1 MSTQTHTQTETHTH
15 DTTTARR
22 RGTTVLLAAV
32 IAAAAFALSA
42 CAGTPSAP
50 SAPAG
55 SPSTAASAASAPAN
69 DLDLVDHTPG
79 LVVPGAVHVAAGADM
94 QQARAVVHTSQ
105 VLYTFWNTGDTSYL
119 DQAVTSDF
127 RDNTLPPGRPQ
138 GPTGPRVASAG
149 FRAAV
154 PDLTCEVPELYLTND
169 SFTAHLVFRGHFTG
183 TYNGIQGHGQTID
196 FNAFDIQHVGA
207 GTRINEDW
215 HLEDNLTFLQQ
226 AGLVTVASAK

>member
-1 MSTQTHTQTETHTH
+1 MNTHTFGTHT
-15 DTTTARR
+15 TGRVGR
-22 RGTTVLLAAV
+22 RGTSAV
-32 IAAAAFALSA
+32 IAVVLAAATFALTACGSA
-42 CAGTPSAP
+42 PSAP
-50 SAPAG
+50 SAGPPN
-55 SPSTAASAASAPAN
+55 SSASAPAN

-79 LVVPGAVHVAAGADM
+79 LVVPTAIHVAAGADPA
-94 QQARAVVHTSQ
+94 QARNVVHAAQ
-105 VLYTFWNTGDTSYL
+105 VLYTFWNTGDTKYL
-119 DQAVTSDF
+119 DQAVTPDF

-154 PDLTCEVPELYLTND
+154 PDLTCEVADLYVTGDTLT
-169 SFTAHLVFRGHFTG
+169 ARLVFRGHFTG
-183 TYNGIQGHGQTID
+183 TDNGIQGHGQAIN

-226 AGLVTVASAK
+226 AGLVTVAGAK

>member
-1 MSTQTHTQTETHTH
+1 MNIHSSGTPMVG
-15 DTTTARR
+15 R
-22 RGTTVLLAAV
+22 RGGAALL
-32 IAAAAFALSA
+32 AFALAAAVFALTA
-42 CAGTPSAP
+42 CGSAP
-50 SAPAG
+50 SAGPRNAQ
-55 SPSTAASAASAPAN
+55 ASAPAN

-79 LVVPGAVHVAAGADM
+79 LIIPTAVHVAPGTDPR
-94 QQARAVVHTSQ
+94 QARDVVHAAQ
-105 VLYTFWNTGDTSYL
+105 VLYAFWNTGDTSYL
-119 DQAVTSDF
+119 DQAITPDF

-138 GPTGPRVASAG
+138 GPAGPRVASAG

-154 PDLTCEVPELYLTND
+154 PDLTCEVADLYVTGDALT
-169 SFTAHLVFRGHFTG
+169 ARLVFRGHFTG
-183 TYNGIQGHGQTID
+183 AYNGVHGHGQAID

>member
-1 MSTQTHTQTETHTH
+1 MNTHTLGTHSTS
-15 DTTTARR
+15 RRIGR
-22 RGTTVLLAAV
+22 RGSSAVVAAVLAA
-32 IAAAAFALSA
+32 ATFALTACGSA
-42 CAGTPSAP
+42 PSAP
-50 SAPAG
+50 SAGPPN
-55 SPSTAASAASAPAN
+55 SSASAPAN

-79 LVVPGAVHVAAGADM
+79 LVVPTAIHVAAGADPA
-94 QQARAVVHTSQ
+94 QARNVVHAAQ
-105 VLYTFWNTGDTSYL
+105 VLYTFWNTGDTKYL
-119 DQAVTSDF
+119 DQAVTPDF

-154 PDLTCEVPELYLTND
+154 PDLTCEVADLYVTGDTLT
-169 SFTAHLVFRGHFTG
+169 ARLVFRGHFTG
-183 TYNGIQGHGQTID
+183 TDNGIQGHGQAIN

-226 AGLVTVASAK
+226 AGLVTVAGAK

>member
-1 MSTQTHTQTETHTH
+1 MSTQTHTQTETHSY
-15 DTTTARR
+15 DTSRR
-22 RGTTVLLAAV
+22 RGATVLLAAV

-42 CAGTPSAP
+42 CAGAPSAP
-50 SAPAG
+50 SAAAS
-55 SPSTAASAASAPAN
+55 SPNTAATAPAN
-69 DLDLVDHTPG
+69 DLDLVDHSPG

-94 QQARAVVHTSQ
+94 QQARTVVRTSQ

-154 PDLTCEVPELYLTND
+154 PDLTCEVPELYVTGD
-169 SFTAHLVFRGHFTG
+169 TFTAHLVFRGHFTG
-183 TYNGIQGHGQTID
+183 TYNGVQGHGQTID

>member
-1 MSTQTHTQTETHTH
+1 MNTNNRTL
-15 DTTTARR
+15 DTPTGRTGR
-22 RGTTVLLAAV
+22 RGTSALIAAV
-32 IAAAAFALSA
+32 AAAAFALSA
-42 CAGTPSAP
+42 CGSAPSAP
-50 SAPAG
+50 SAGPG
-55 SPSTAASAASAPAN
+55 STQASAPAN
-69 DLDLVDHTPG
+69 DSALVEHTPG
-79 LVVPGAVHVAAGADM
+79 LVVPGAVHVAAGADPR
-94 QQARAVVHTSQ
+94 QARTVVRTSQ

-119 DQAVTSDF
+119 DQAVTPDF

-154 PDLTCEVPELYLTND
+154 PDLTCEVPELYVTND
-169 SFTAHLVFRGHFTG
+169 IFSAHLVFRGHFTG

-226 AGLVTVASAK
+226 AGLVTVAGAK